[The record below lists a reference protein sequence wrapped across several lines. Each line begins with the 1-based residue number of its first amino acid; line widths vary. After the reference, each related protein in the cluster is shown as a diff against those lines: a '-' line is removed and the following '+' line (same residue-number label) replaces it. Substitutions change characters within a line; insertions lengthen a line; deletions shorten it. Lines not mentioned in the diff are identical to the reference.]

1 MKKLIALLAAVGAVV
16 FFWRKKHSDEDA
28 WDTAGDTASSWG
40 ETASDTMETAGDKA
54 EDAADA
60 AADAVEDATS

>member
-1 MKKLIALLAAVGAVV
+1 MKKLLALLAAVGAVV
-16 FFWRKKHSDEDA
+16 FFWRKKHADDA
-28 WDTAGDTASSWG
+28 WDTASDTASSWG
-40 ETASDTMETAGDKA
+40 DTASDTMETAGDKA

>member
-1 MKKLIALLAAVGAVV
+1 MKKLLALLAAVGAVV
-16 FFWRKKHSDEDA
+16 FFWRKKHADDHT
-28 WDTAGDTASSWG
+28 WDTASDTASSWG
-40 ETASDTMETAGDKA
+40 ETASDKVETAGDKA